1 MLFSLA
7 SKDMAIDLG
16 TANILVYLKDKGV
29 VLNEPSV
36 VALIENNG
44 RQVPYAFGKE
54 AKMMLGRTPALIK
67 TIRPMK
73 DGVIADFKV
82 AGEMI
87 KYFIQAVNKTKSW
100 FGPMVIICVPYG
112 STPVERKAIQEAA
125 ESSGT
130 REVFLIEEPMAA
142 AIGANLPVLDPIGS
156 IIIDIGG
163 GTAEIGIIS
172 LGGIVYGRSV
182 RVGGDKMDEAIIN
195 YVRKN
200 HNLLIGETTAEK
212 IKMTIGAACY
222 PDNNKDGEIMEVRG
236 RDLTS
241 GVPKEIKLT
250 EKQIVEALIPILAEC
265 ESKQEAE
272 QTLKENFSLIENVAN
287 KILLENGFSY
297 TSSARLASEE
307 FPTRSY
313 DGLVLEKGFYDALIL
328 DLGTGEGNNWWC
340 VVYPPL
346 CFLKTNA
353 SGEDVVYKS
362 KLIEIIKS
370 FFN

>member
-1 MLFSLA
+1 MLFSLS

-250 EKQIVEALIPILAEC
+250 EKQIVEALIPPINQIIDAVKVALESAPPELSADIVERGIIL
-265 ESKQEAE
+265 SGGG
-272 QTLKENFSLIENVAN
+272 SLIKNLDVAISKATGLPVYVADN
-287 KILLENGFSY
+287 ALLCVINGI
-297 TSSARLASEE
+297 
-307 FPTRSY
+307 
-313 DGLVLEKGFYDALIL
+313 GKVLNDFKKLKGVLFKQD
-328 DLGTGEGNNWWC
+328 
-340 VVYPPL
+340 
-346 CFLKTNA
+346 
-353 SGEDVVYKS
+353 
-362 KLIEIIKS
+362 
-370 FFN
+370 

>member
-1 MLFSLA
+1 MFSLS
-7 SKDMAIDLG
+7 SKDIAIDLG
-16 TANILVYLKDKGV
+16 TANVLVYLKDKGI

-36 VALIENNG
+36 VALVENNG
-44 RQVPYAFGKE
+44 RQIPYAFGKE

-87 KYFIQAVNKTKSW
+87 KYFINAVNKTKSW
-100 FGPMVIICVPYG
+100 FGPTVIICVPYG

-130 REVFLIEEPMAA
+130 KEVFLIEEPMAA

-156 IIIDIGG
+156 IIVDIGG

-172 LGGIVYGRSV
+172 LGGVVYGRSV
-182 RVGGDKMDEAIIN
+182 RIGGDKMDEAIIN

-212 IKMTIGAACY
+212 IKMTIGAACF
-222 PDNNKDGEIMEVRG
+222 PDDGKDGEVMEVRG
-236 RDLTS
+236 RDLTN

-250 EKQIVEALIPILAEC
+250 EKQITEALIDPINQIIEAIRVAL
-265 ESKQEAE
+265 ESAPPELSADIVE
-272 QTLKENFSLIENVAN
+272 RGIILSGGGSLIRNLDVAIRKATGLPVYVADDPLLCVINGIGKVLNNFKKLKNVLF
-287 KILLENGFSY
+287 KQ
-297 TSSARLASEE
+297 
-307 FPTRSY
+307 
-313 DGLVLEKGFYDALIL
+313 D
-328 DLGTGEGNNWWC
+328 
-340 VVYPPL
+340 
-346 CFLKTNA
+346 
-353 SGEDVVYKS
+353 
-362 KLIEIIKS
+362 
-370 FFN
+370 

>member
-250 EKQIVEALIPILAEC
+250 EKQIVEALIPPINQIIDAVKVALESAPPELSADIVERGIIL
-265 ESKQEAE
+265 SGGG
-272 QTLKENFSLIENVAN
+272 SLIKNLDVAISKATGLPVYVADN
-287 KILLENGFSY
+287 ALLCVINGI
-297 TSSARLASEE
+297 
-307 FPTRSY
+307 
-313 DGLVLEKGFYDALIL
+313 GKVLNDFKKLKGVLFKQD
-328 DLGTGEGNNWWC
+328 
-340 VVYPPL
+340 
-346 CFLKTNA
+346 
-353 SGEDVVYKS
+353 
-362 KLIEIIKS
+362 
-370 FFN
+370 

>member
-1 MLFSLA
+1 MFSLS
-7 SKDMAIDLG
+7 SKDIAIDLG
-16 TANILVYLKDKGV
+16 TANVLVYLKDKGV

-44 RQVPYAFGKE
+44 RQIPYAFGKE

-87 KYFIQAVNKTKSW
+87 KYFINAVNKTKSW
-100 FGPMVIICVPYG
+100 FGPTVIICVPYG

-130 REVFLIEEPMAA
+130 KEVFLIEEPMAA

-156 IIIDIGG
+156 IIVDIGG

-172 LGGIVYGRSV
+172 LGGVVYGRSV
-182 RVGGDKMDEAIIN
+182 RIGGDKMDEAIIN

-212 IKMTIGAACY
+212 IKMTIGAACF
-222 PDNNKDGEIMEVRG
+222 PDDGKDGEVMEVRG
-236 RDLTS
+236 RDLTN

-250 EKQIVEALIPILAEC
+250 EKQITEALIDPINQIIEAIRVAL
-265 ESKQEAE
+265 ESAPPELSADIVE
-272 QTLKENFSLIENVAN
+272 RGIILSGGGSLIRNLDVAIRKATGLPVYVADDPLLCVINGIGKVLNNFKKLKNVLF
-287 KILLENGFSY
+287 KQ
-297 TSSARLASEE
+297 
-307 FPTRSY
+307 
-313 DGLVLEKGFYDALIL
+313 D
-328 DLGTGEGNNWWC
+328 
-340 VVYPPL
+340 
-346 CFLKTNA
+346 
-353 SGEDVVYKS
+353 
-362 KLIEIIKS
+362 
-370 FFN
+370 

>member
-1 MLFSLA
+1 MFSLS
-7 SKDMAIDLG
+7 SKDIAIDLG
-16 TANILVYLKDKGV
+16 TANVLVYLKDKGV

-44 RQVPYAFGKE
+44 RQIPYAFGKE

-87 KYFIQAVNKTKSW
+87 KYFINAVNKTKSW
-100 FGPMVIICVPYG
+100 FGPTVIICVPYG

-130 REVFLIEEPMAA
+130 KEVFLIEEPMAA

-156 IIIDIGG
+156 IIVDIGG

-172 LGGIVYGRSV
+172 LGGVVYGRSV
-182 RVGGDKMDEAIIN
+182 RIGGDKMDEAIIN

-212 IKMTIGAACY
+212 IKMTIGAACF
-222 PDNNKDGEIMEVRG
+222 PDDGKDGEVMEVRG
-236 RDLTS
+236 RDLTN

-250 EKQIVEALIPILAEC
+250 EKQITEALIDPINQIIEAIRVAL
-265 ESKQEAE
+265 ESAPPELSADIVE
-272 QTLKENFSLIENVAN
+272 RGIILSGGGSLIRNLDVAIRKATGLPVFVADDPLLCVINGIGKVLNNFKKLKNVLF
-287 KILLENGFSY
+287 KQ
-297 TSSARLASEE
+297 
-307 FPTRSY
+307 
-313 DGLVLEKGFYDALIL
+313 D
-328 DLGTGEGNNWWC
+328 
-340 VVYPPL
+340 
-346 CFLKTNA
+346 
-353 SGEDVVYKS
+353 
-362 KLIEIIKS
+362 
-370 FFN
+370 

>member
-1 MLFSLA
+1 MLFSLS

-44 RQVPYAFGKE
+44 RQLPYAFGKE

-222 PDNNKDGEIMEVRG
+222 PDNNKDGEVMEVRG

-250 EKQIVEALIPILAEC
+250 EKQIVEALIPPINQIIDAVRVALESAPPELSADIVERGIIL
-265 ESKQEAE
+265 SGGG
-272 QTLKENFSLIENVAN
+272 SLIKNLDVAISKATGLPVYVADN
-287 KILLENGFSY
+287 ALLCVINGI
-297 TSSARLASEE
+297 
-307 FPTRSY
+307 
-313 DGLVLEKGFYDALIL
+313 GKVLNDFKKLKGVLFKQD
-328 DLGTGEGNNWWC
+328 
-340 VVYPPL
+340 
-346 CFLKTNA
+346 
-353 SGEDVVYKS
+353 
-362 KLIEIIKS
+362 
-370 FFN
+370 

>member
-1 MLFSLA
+1 
-7 SKDMAIDLG
+7 
-16 TANILVYLKDKGV
+16 
-29 VLNEPSV
+29 
-36 VALIENNG
+36 
-44 RQVPYAFGKE
+44 
-54 AKMMLGRTPALIK
+54 MLGRTPALIK

-222 PDNNKDGEIMEVRG
+222 PDNNKDGEVMEVRG

-250 EKQIVEALIPILAEC
+250 EKQIVEALIPPINQIIDAVRVALESAPPELSADIVERGIIL
-265 ESKQEAE
+265 SGGG
-272 QTLKENFSLIENVAN
+272 SLIKNLDVAISKATGLPVYVADN
-287 KILLENGFSY
+287 ALLCVINGI
-297 TSSARLASEE
+297 
-307 FPTRSY
+307 
-313 DGLVLEKGFYDALIL
+313 GKVLNDFKKLKGVLFKQD
-328 DLGTGEGNNWWC
+328 
-340 VVYPPL
+340 
-346 CFLKTNA
+346 
-353 SGEDVVYKS
+353 
-362 KLIEIIKS
+362 
-370 FFN
+370 